1 MDEVTKDQ
9 LVDEVHI
16 PVNREQRLDLFI
28 KLGKWGL
35 NSYLYAPKVIWNL
48 LFMFDR
54 IGQDDSKHR
63 ARWRELYTEEECDQ
77 LKELVEAAEKQVSFR
92 AAQGGPD
99 F

>member
-35 NSYLYAPKVIWNL
+35 NSYLYAPKVKDLCCIL
-48 LFMFDR
+48 Q
-54 IGQDDSKHR
+54 IVVISQ
-63 ARWRELYTEEECDQ
+63 
-77 LKELVEAAEKQVSFR
+77 AAK
-92 AAQGGPD
+92 
-99 F
+99 